1 MAAWGGRGQA
11 RADEEEKG
19 VLGKGRVTHPWYQ

>member
-11 RADEEEKG
+11 RAAEEKKV
-19 VLGKGRVTHPWYQ
+19 VLEKGRDAHPRY